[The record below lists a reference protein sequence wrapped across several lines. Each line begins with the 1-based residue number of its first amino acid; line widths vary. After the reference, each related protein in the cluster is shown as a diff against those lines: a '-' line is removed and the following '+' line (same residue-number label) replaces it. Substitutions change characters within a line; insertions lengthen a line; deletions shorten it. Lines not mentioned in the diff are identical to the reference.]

1 MKDLIYL
8 SVISFLFYWNI
19 KKPIF
24 LSISIFVLGLFFIE
38 YYFYNVPPNTK
49 SITGESYI
57 VIDDQLGW
65 RSKQSFSTTLT
76 ETINDQITYKNV
88 NFHFDNMGRR
98 VAKEQKKS
106 STNKHAIFL
115 GGSFTFGDGI
125 DFLDTFPAHLSNISK
140 NKYEIYNYALSGYG
154 PTQNLLLLKDQE
166 LYSDIINQNGIC
178 IYTMKAHHINRATG
192 VPRYLREN
200 HRIPIARIDGKDKL
214 SFLRFCDLPKM
225 QIYHYKLYDFFRSS
239 SYALSNILQKKD
251 FLMISW
257 KEAIDINVR
266 IFNEMH
272 HQYKSYFNGSF
283 FLFVRESE
291 SMPDKWRSYLI
302 SNLKNFDIKFF
313 FEPKTIP
320 LENIGIHPLNLHPNS
335 AYNKWS
341 AQLFVDQFN
350 L

>member
-1 MKDLIYL
+1 L
-8 SVISFLFYWNI
+8 VSFLLYWI
-19 KKPIF
+19 VKKKFF
-24 LSISIFVLGLFFIE
+24 LSLSIFTLGLFFIE
-38 YYFYNVPPNTK
+38 YYFYNVQSNTK
-49 SITGESYI
+49 SISGQSYI
-57 VIDDQLGW
+57 DLDEKLGW
-65 RSKQSFSTTLT
+65 CSKKSFSTSLT
-76 ETINDQITYKNV
+76 ETINNQITYKNI
-88 NFHFDNMGRR
+88 NFHFDSKGRR
-98 VAKEQKKS
+98 ISKNQKRN
-106 STNKHAIFL
+106 STKKHAIFL

-125 DFLDTFPAHLSNISK
+125 DFSDTFPAHLSNISK
-140 NKYEIYNYALSGYG
+140 KKYEIYNYALSGYG

-200 HRIPIARIDGKDKL
+200 HRIPVARIDGNDEL
-214 SFLRFCDLPKM
+214 NFFRFYDLPKM
-225 QIYHYKLYDFFRSS
+225 QIYHYKLYDLFRNS
-239 SYALSNILQKKD
+239 SYALNNILQKKD

-266 IFNEMH
+266 IFNEMCY
-272 HQYKSYFNGSF
+272 QYKSYLNGSF

-302 SNLKNFDIKFF
+302 SKLKEFDINYFL
-313 FEPKTIP
+313 EPKTIP
-320 LENIGIHPLNLHPNS
+320 LENIGIHPLNMHPNS

-341 AQLFVDQFN
+341 AQLLVDQFN

>member
-1 MKDLIYL
+1 M
-8 SVISFLFYWNI
+8 VSFLLYW
-19 KKPIF
+19 KFSKPF
-24 LSISIFVLGLFFIE
+24 LLSLSIFILGLFFIE
-38 YYFYNVPPNTK
+38 CYFYKIPENTK
-49 SITGESYI
+49 TISGKSYI
-57 VIDDQLGW
+57 ELDELLGW
-65 RSKQSFSTTLT
+65 RSKRSFTTTLT
-76 ETINDQITYKNV
+76 ESINDQVTYKDV
-88 NFHFDNMGRR
+88 RFHIDSNGRR
-98 VAKEQKKS
+98 VSKEHKRDSAK
-106 STNKHAIFL
+106 NHAIFL
-115 GGSFTFGDGI
+115 GGSYTFGDGI
-125 DFLDTFPAHLSNISK
+125 DFNDTLPFHFNNCSK

-200 HRIPIARIDGKDKL
+200 HRIPVARIDGNDEL
-214 SFLRFCDLPKM
+214 SFLRFYDLPKM

-239 SYALSNILQKKD
+239 SYALNNILQKKD

-266 IFNEMH
+266 IYNEMH

-291 SMPDKWRSYLI
+291 CMPDKWRSYLI
-302 SNLKNFDIKFF
+302 SKLKNFDIKFF

-320 LENIGIHPLNLHPNS
+320 L
-335 AYNKWS
+335 
-341 AQLFVDQFN
+341 
-350 L
+350 

>member
-19 KKPIF
+19 KKPFF
-24 LSISIFVLGLFFIE
+24 LSISIILLGLFFIE
-38 YYFYNVPPNTK
+38 YYFYNIPLKTK
-49 SITGESYI
+49 SITGESYFE
-57 VIDDQLGW
+57 IDDQLGW
-65 RSKQSFSTTLT
+65 RSKQLFSTSLT

-88 NFHFDNMGRR
+88 NFNFDNNGRR
-98 VAKEQKKS
+98 VAKEQKKR

-125 DFLDTFPAHLSNISK
+125 EFSDTFPAHLSNIS
-140 NKYEIYNYALSGYG
+140 NDEYEVYNYALSGYG
-154 PTQNLLLLKDQE
+154 PTQNLLLLKDRD
-166 LYSDIINQNGIC
+166 LFNDILNQNGIC

-192 VPRYLREN
+192 VPRYIREN
-200 HRIPIARIDGKDKL
+200 HRIPISRINSNDELEILK
-214 SFLRFCDLPKM
+214 FYNLPKF

-239 SYALSNILQKKD
+239 SYAFNNILQKRD

-291 SMPDKWRSYLI
+291 SMPKKWRSYLI
-302 SNLKNFDIKFF
+302 SKLNKFHINFF
-313 FEPKTIP
+313 FEPKKIP
-320 LENIGIHPLNLHPNS
+320 LQNTGIHSLNMHPNS

-341 AQLFVDQFN
+341 AQLLVDHFN